1 MIETTCCIP
10 KESEVNTLTEKDD
23 LISIFEKEMISKIY
37 GFCRVKVNS
46 TEDAEDLSQ
55 DICFEVLRSIHSG
68 KKIENLNAFVW
79 SVSNHMFYNWLR
91 KKKHGTTAY
100 LTDII
105 ISDENIE
112 NEYIFKEQEKLL
124 KRELSLMSG
133 NYRRAVVM
141 HYYDNLSCEEIGQ
154 LIGKSA
160 GTVKWW
166 LHDARTAIKKGLN
179 TMREYGEKSYRPGKL
194 GMSCQGNPG
203 SNFEPMVCTQR
214 KSAQNILLAAYKEP
228 MTIIELCEELGISAP
243 YIEDE
248 VEYLVKN
255 QLIKEVS
262 KGKYQT
268 DFVILPGN
276 NPNTAKRIYE
286 TVFPEYY
293 EKLIDFLESQKA
305 ILTESKLNTAGFT
318 WERLLWVYI
327 HIISDIA
334 VNIYRHENNISVKYD
349 DIPMRPNGGK
359 WIALGFENGFGLD
372 EKIKWEIYHVF
383 DGPVNKTDKTFAQG
397 FFHLWSGVDSSVFF
411 ETPDEVF
418 TLCREI
424 IKENINVNDLT
435 EKQKYLFSIALEKK
449 LFVKTDSGFK
459 QNYYY
464 VESSERRE
472 IEKFAREFY
481 NTVSKLIE
489 RAWNIVLDEYASS
502 VPKHL
507 HWQMG
512 NFLANNLNHLVTCS
526 LHCAYKNGKLS
537 EPDDNNK
544 EWLSLFVSE

>member
-1 MIETTCCIP
+1 M
-10 KESEVNTLTEKDD
+10 TEKEN
-23 LISIFEKEMISKIY
+23 LLCVFEKEMISKIY
-37 GFCRVKVNS
+37 GFCRIKLNTV
-46 TEDAEDLSQ
+46 EDAEDLSQ
-55 DICFEVLRSIHSG
+55 DICLEVLQAINAERQ
-68 KKIENLNAFVW
+68 IENLNAFVW

-105 ISDENIE
+105 ISDEDIE
-112 NEYIFKEQEKLL
+112 SEYIFREQKNLL
-124 KRELSLMSG
+124 RRELSLMSG

-141 HYYDNLSCEEIGQ
+141 HYYDNLSCEEIGH
-154 LIGKSA
+154 LLGKST

-166 LHDARTAIKKGLN
+166 LHDARIAIEKGMN

-194 GMSCQGNPG
+194 SLSCTGNPG
-203 SNFEPMVCTQR
+203 SNFEPMACAQR
-214 KSAQNILLAAYKEP
+214 KSAQNILLAAYKSP
-228 MTIIELCEELGISAP
+228 LTITELCEELGISAP

-255 QLIKEVS
+255 QLMKEVS

-276 NPNTAKRIYE
+276 NPNPAKKIYA

-293 EKLIDFLESQKA
+293 EKLVAFLESKKA
-305 ILTESKLNTAGFT
+305 ILTEARFNTAGFT

-334 VNIYRHENNISVKYD
+334 VNLYRYENNISVKYT
-349 DIPMRPNGGK
+349 DIPLRPNGGK

-383 DGPVNKTDKTFAQG
+383 DGPVQKTDKAFAQG
-397 FFHLWSGVDSSVFF
+397 FFHLWSGVDSSIFF
-411 ETPDEVF
+411 GTPDEVF
-418 TLCREI
+418 ALCREI
-424 IKENINVNDLT
+424 IKNNINVNDLN
-435 EKQKYLFSIALEKK
+435 EEQKYLFSIALEKK
-449 LFVKTDSGFK
+449 LFVKTNSGFK

-464 VESSERRE
+464 VDRSERME

-481 NTVSKLIE
+481 STVLPLIE
-489 RAWNIVLDEYASS
+489 HAWNIILDEYVST

-512 NFLANNLNHLVTCS
+512 NFLANHLNHLVTCS
-526 LHCAYKNGKLS
+526 LHCACKNGDLS
-537 EPDDNNK
+537 EPDENNK
-544 EWLSLFVSE
+544 EWLSLFASE